1 MNTGYPTNLADKQ
14 WQVIEK
20 VINPQERT
28 RKHSL
33 RDIMNAILYINKT
46 SRHADPSCKGAPKVI
61 EKLEHKFPRL
71 TKILADEGRYQI
83 LYGFS
88 SRDADLCAL
97 DFEIK

>member
-1 MNTGYPTNLADKQ
+1 MVVNQLRYECQISNYLTDKQ

-46 SRHADPSCKGAPKVI
+46 GCQWR
-61 EKLEHKFPRL
+61 LLPRQAVGKH
-71 TKILADEGRYQI
+71 T
-83 LYGFS
+83 S
-88 SRDADLCAL
+88 
-97 DFEIK
+97 